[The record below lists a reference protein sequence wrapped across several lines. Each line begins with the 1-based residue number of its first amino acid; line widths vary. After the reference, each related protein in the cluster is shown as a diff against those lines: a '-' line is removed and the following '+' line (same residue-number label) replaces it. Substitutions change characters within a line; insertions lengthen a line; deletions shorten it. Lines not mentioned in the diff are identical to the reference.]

1 MKGLI
6 AMNNYIIRMLIGCVL
21 PLLLIFL
28 LPVFGVSSTLPMTIL
43 IILMLG
49 CHLLMGH
56 RHGEAAPGDEERQI
70 RPSSSIRDRRSYE

>member
-1 MKGLI
+1 MK
-6 AMNNYIIRMLIGCVL
+6 NHIIRMLIGCAL

-28 LPVFGVSSTLPMTIL
+28 LPAFGVSSTLTMVIFIT
-43 IILMLG
+43 LMLG

-56 RHGEAAPGDEERQI
+56 RLGEAAPGDEERQI